1 MTKCCHDNA
10 FYLKGFDSCRND
22 SEQSVSWP
30 PPVFS
35 KKLNQ
40 INNITADDFSIT
52 TTKDD
57 CPKGQIAVSTTQ
69 FKVISDGSLRL
80 EDGRKF
86 EKDLFCLSQLF
97 ESADIIARF
106 CAPDPCIESKSK
118 SSGCIRKCC
127 PNGMELNS
135 ASFSCQPSPSSSFNV
150 RFKNK
155 LGEPAVD
162 QSLSSYV
169 IRDGVIPKCIH
180 GISPLGEEFDEPFYI
195 LADAQ
200 IYIPGYFEEHHKM
213 PSDYCIETDHKNKVV
228 IL

>member
-106 CAPDPCIESKSK
+106 CAPDPCIEANLEGSGAD
-118 SSGCIRKCC
+118 GCIQKCC

-135 ASFSCQPSPSSSFNV
+135 ASFSCQP
-150 RFKNK
+150 
-155 LGEPAVD
+155 
-162 QSLSSYV
+162 
-169 IRDGVIPKCIH
+169 
-180 GISPLGEEFDEPFYI
+180 
-195 LADAQ
+195 
-200 IYIPGYFEEHHKM
+200 
-213 PSDYCIETDHKNKVV
+213 
-228 IL
+228 